1 MRFLIDESVGV
12 HIVRYLRSS
21 GHDVVYIS
29 EVAAG
34 ALDED
39 VLKKAAEETR
49 ILITNDKDFGD
60 LVFRSGQPHHGV
72 LLFRLKDES
81 AANQVKV
88 LTSLLEQYSDHIV
101 GQFATVQEHRMRV
114 SGGMTF
120 RLTQDSDEE

>member
-12 HIVRYLRSS
+12 DMVRYLRSM
-21 GHDVVYIS
+21 GHDVVYIA

-34 ALDED
+34 AIDED
-39 VLKKAAEETR
+39 VLKKAAEEIR
-49 ILITNDKDFGD
+49 ILITNDKDFGE

-88 LTSLLEQYSDHIV
+88 LTSLLEQYSDHLA
-101 GQFATVQEHRMRV
+101 GQFATVQEHRVRV

-120 RLTQDSDEE
+120 LLTQGTEEV